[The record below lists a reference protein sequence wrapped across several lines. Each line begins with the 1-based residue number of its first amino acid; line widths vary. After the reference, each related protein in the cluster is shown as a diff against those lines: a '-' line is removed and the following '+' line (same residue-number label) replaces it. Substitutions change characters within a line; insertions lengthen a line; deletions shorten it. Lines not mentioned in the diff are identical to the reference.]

1 MDILIFAMPSL
12 YRGAIWVVAA
22 PVVLYTGFIMLGIT
36 PFVQRHILYA
46 HKVYQ
51 WWQDSDQPQ
60 HWGFARN
67 QVTSFHLNT
76 EDGERV
82 HAWHILPLPIY
93 RQNELALEAQPT
105 GHCENELESES
116 FRILKEDPNAKLI
129 VYLHGNAGHLPS
141 VVRAPSFNLYT
152 ATSDYHVIAIDYR
165 GFGSSTGSP
174 SEDGLILDASAAVQ
188 WAIDKAGVPPHR
200 IVVVGHSLGS
210 AVAAGV
216 AERYARVHGTDFA
229 GVIMVA
235 GFSSLPNML
244 SGYAIAGWVP
254 ILRPVRNYPRIL
266 HFILSFIQDHWE
278 TSKRLQNIVEI
289 VQRTNSQEK
298 AAHTEG
304 GHPRRH
310 LRLSLIHAADDMD
323 IPCHEDDKTFASVVE
338 PMIAKKTGTDVTAE
352 QIQALKEECTRHI
365 GDNAFV
371 SLWRDDDVTIRQE
384 RFPYGGHNNMVLYP
398 PVLLEI
404 MRTFEEAEERYR
416 G

>member
-1 MDILIFAMPSL
+1 MPSI

-22 PVVLYTGFIMLGIT
+22 PVVIYTGFIMLGIT
-36 PFVQRHILYA
+36 PFIQRHVLYA

-60 HWGFARN
+60 HWGFAL
-67 QVTSFHLNT
+67 TSFHLDT
-76 EDGERV
+76 EDGEKI

-93 RQNELALEAQPT
+93 RQHELALEAQPT
-105 GHCENELESES
+105 GHCDNVLEAES

-141 VVRAPSFNLYT
+141 VVRAPSFHIYT

-165 GFGSSTGSP
+165 GFGTSSGSP
-174 SEDGLILDASAAVQ
+174 SEDGLVLDASAAVNF
-188 WAIDKAGVPPHR
+188 AIEKAGVPPHR

-244 SGYAIAGWVP
+244 SGYSIAGWVP

-266 HFILSFIQDHWE
+266 HFILSFIKDHWE
-278 TSKRLQNIVEI
+278 SAKRLRNIVNI
-289 VQRTNSQEK
+289 VRRTNSE
-298 AAHTEG
+298 EM
-304 GHPRRH
+304 GHARNGQPRRH
-310 LRLSLIHAADDMD
+310 LRLSLIHAADDRD
-323 IPCHEDDKTFASVVE
+323 IPCHEDDRTFATVVE
-338 PMIAKKTGTDVTAE
+338 PLIAKQAGDVVPAE
-352 QIQALKEECTRHI
+352 QIKTLKEARTRHI

-371 SLWRDDDVTIRQE
+371 SEWREDDVTIRQE
-384 RFPYGGHNNMVLYP
+384 RFPHGGHNDMVLFP

-404 MRTFEEAEERYR
+404 MRSFEEAEERYR
-416 G
+416 S